1 MHRELHQLRT
11 EKEQTWR
18 EITLL
23 KRTEEKS
30 RAEARQAQTRAEKL
44 QADLEQAQNSLAC
57 IKFEADKLKEAMRV
71 RDDEVSFLRGH
82 VSQLTQTVRQLALPP
97 SQEEAKK
104 KGWWQ
109 FWR

>member
-1 MHRELHQLRT
+1 LRKKFSGIKEGNKWLATRGSTVPRMAGVREELVAART
-11 EKEQTWR
+11 
-18 EITLL
+18 
-23 KRTEEKS
+23 
-30 RAEARQAQTRAEKL
+30 
-44 QADLEQAQNSLAC
+44 
-57 IKFEADKLKEAMRV
+57 EADKLKEAMRV

-82 VSQLTQTVRQLALPP
+82 VSQLVQTVNQISLPP